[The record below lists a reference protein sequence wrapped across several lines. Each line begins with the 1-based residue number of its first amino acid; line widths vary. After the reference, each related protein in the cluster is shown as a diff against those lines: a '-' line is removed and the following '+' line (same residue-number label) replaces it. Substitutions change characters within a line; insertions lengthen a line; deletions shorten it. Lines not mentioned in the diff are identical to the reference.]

1 MMEASPQRE
10 EAASSPPTSA
20 ADSGAE
26 PTSSEPSPGQARWGG
41 PCRGREGQRLSDV
54 QYCSSSLLYKLLPP
68 QTGAGSFTIIK
79 A

>member
-26 PTSSEPSPGQARWGG
+26 PTSSEPSPRQARWGG
-41 PCRGREGQRLSDV
+41 PCRGREGQHQDSLLSDV
-54 QYCSSSLLYKLLPP
+54 QYCSSSLLRP
-68 QTGAGSFTIIK
+68 QTAAGSFTIIK